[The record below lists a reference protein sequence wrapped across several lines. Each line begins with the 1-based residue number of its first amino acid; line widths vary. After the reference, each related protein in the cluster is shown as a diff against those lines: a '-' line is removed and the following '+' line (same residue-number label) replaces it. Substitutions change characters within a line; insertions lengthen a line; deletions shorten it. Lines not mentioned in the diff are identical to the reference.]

1 MTRALHMLLLASAAI
16 APAGAAETP
25 LSIKS
30 SFRLGDAG
38 VLCTAQVRPTDV
50 RLSGMFDRSYQ
61 LTCRDAAAAIGSVL
75 AVRRPID
82 LAAEPSALQAGRLA
96 CKAEEAATIENV
108 GVVRSLS
115 CRDEAAGVDYRRYAV
130 QRGKTHYL
138 AEGLAGYDPA
148 LKLAF
153 ASVVANRMQTG
164 AVQVATT
171 EVSDPA
177 AFARVQAGS
186 LDPSG
191 VRTEAYVRNNAGRF
205 AESAEFFESLVDRS
219 SSEPASLGEALAN
232 QGLQQSNLGNFAASD
247 RLLARAEAASPKS
260 DGVLQRLI
268 RNYRALNQ
276 LNQGRAAEA
285 ITALGIA
292 VPPVAE
298 VEDADRIRE
307 GLITP
312 PLSLAINRESA
323 TGQQV
328 AEVGAGLTAAERSA
342 ILDGQAIELAGMAL
356 RQQKR
361 LGEAEA
367 KLAEARGAILAV
379 REGKVQSA
387 RWLLSEIEIERALV
401 AEARGDRSGAS
412 ATFDTAIAALTDSF
426 PDSPALLTAK
436 ARKAGFLLRSGD
448 STGGRALFGE
458 VVAEGLHVA
467 DSSTALR
474 NLLGPYFE
482 LLASEGSSEAAAAMF
497 RASQLLQRPGV
508 AQTQAI
514 LARQY
519 SAGNDQGS
527 ALFRLAIART
537 REIVRQEAEIKRLE
551 ALTERTPAQEEAI
564 TTGKSSLEAIKAD
577 QVRVQAQ
584 LNDYPR
590 YKVLSPQ
597 SVELDGASGCA
608 SAGRGLLQD
617 DGGGRCGLCADRRH
631 GRRAG
636 VQARNRSGSDGGRG
650 HRAPQQH
657 RADRKWRGG
666 DRAVRSGAG
675 PGDVPNAVRSD
686 RWRSSGIEASGLR
699 ARRTDASASPLFAA
713 GDQGRS

>member
-1 MTRALHMLLLASAAI
+1 M
-16 APAGAAETP
+16 P
-25 LSIKS
+25 
-30 SFRLGDAG
+30 
-38 VLCTAQVRPTDV
+38 
-50 RLSGMFDRSYQ
+50 
-61 LTCRDAAAAIGSVL
+61 
-75 AVRRPID
+75 
-82 LAAEPSALQAGRLA
+82 
-96 CKAEEAATIENV
+96 
-108 GVVRSLS
+108 
-115 CRDEAAGVDYRRYAV
+115 
-130 QRGKTHYL
+130 
-138 AEGLAGYDPA
+138 
-148 LKLAF
+148 
-153 ASVVANRMQTG
+153 
-164 AVQVATT
+164 
-171 EVSDPA
+171 
-177 AFARVQAGS
+177 
-186 LDPSG
+186 
-191 VRTEAYVRNNAGRF
+191 GRF

-285 ITALGIA
+285 ITALSIA

-426 PDSPALLTAK
+426 PDSPALLAAK

-458 VVAEGLHVA
+458 VVAEGSACGRQLDCPAQPAGPLFRTPRQRRIERGGRGDVPRVA
-467 DSSTALR
+467 TT
-474 NLLGPYFE
+474 
-482 LLASEGSSEAAAAMF
+482 AAARRRPDPGDV
-497 RASQLLQRPGV
+497 RAAIFGRQRRGQRTVPPGGR
-508 AQTQAI
+508 AD
-514 LARQY
+514 ARDR
-519 SAGNDQGS
+519 APGG
-527 ALFRLAIART
+527 
-537 REIVRQEAEIKRLE
+537 EIKRLE
-551 ALTERTPAQEEAI
+551 ALAERTPAQEEAI
-564 TTGKSSLEAIKAD
+564 AAGKSSL
-577 QVRVQAQ
+577 R
-584 LNDYPR
+584 R
-590 YKVLSPQ
+590 S
-597 SVELDGASGCA
+597 
-608 SAGRGLLQD
+608 RRT
-617 DGGGRCGLCADRRH
+617 RCGCR
-631 GRRAG
+631 
-636 VQARNRSGSDGGRG
+636 
-650 HRAPQQH
+650 
-657 RADRKWRGG
+657 
-666 DRAVRSGAG
+666 
-675 PGDVPNAVRSD
+675 
-686 RWRSSGIEASGLR
+686 RSSPTIR
-699 ARRTDASASPLFAA
+699 ATRC
-713 GDQGRS
+713 